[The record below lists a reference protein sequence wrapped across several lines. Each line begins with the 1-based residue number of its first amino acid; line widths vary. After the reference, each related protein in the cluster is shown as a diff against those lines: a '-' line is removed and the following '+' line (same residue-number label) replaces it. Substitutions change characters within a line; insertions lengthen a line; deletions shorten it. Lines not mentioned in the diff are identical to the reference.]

1 MPPEQFFIHDAPT
14 GGVATPEVRKAPCV
28 RCFVLGTVLVLLILY
43 LTVHFLFLRAPTDFP
58 REAFVRIS
66 AGTSLS
72 AIADNLSERGIIRSR
87 FFFKS
92 FGILFGGTRGAD
104 AGDYYF
110 ERPISIPRVAWRIAR
125 GNYHLVPIR
134 VTVPEG
140 TNVLEM
146 TKLLAGKLPSFN
158 EEEFLRL
165 ADDREGHLFPDTYFF
180 LPNVGAEEIVGEMR
194 ENFEKKL
201 LPLSADI
208 AAFGK
213 SLSDIVILASLLE
226 EEARTTN
233 TRRTIAGILWKRLAI
248 GMPMQVDAAFA
259 KVNGKNTY
267 QLTEDDL
274 KTDHPYNTYT
284 RAGLPPGPITN
295 PGIDALHA
303 ALRPVETDWLYYL
316 SDSDGNMH
324 YARTHD
330 GHLRNKRLYIR

>member
-1 MPPEQFFIHDAPT
+1 
-14 GGVATPEVRKAPCV
+14 
-28 RCFVLGTVLVLLILY
+28 
-43 LTVHFLFLRAPTDFP
+43 
-58 REAFVRIS
+58 
-66 AGTSLS
+66 
-72 AIADNLSERGIIRSR
+72 
-87 FFFKS
+87 
-92 FGILFGGTRGAD
+92 
-104 AGDYYF
+104 
-110 ERPISIPRVAWRIAR
+110 
-125 GNYHLVPIR
+125 
-134 VTVPEG
+134 
-140 TNVLEM
+140 
-146 TKLLAGKLPSFN
+146 
-158 EEEFLRL
+158 
-165 ADDREGHLFPDTYFF
+165 
-180 LPNVGAEEIVGEMR
+180 MR
-194 ENFEKKL
+194 ENVEKKL

-330 GHLRNKRLYIR
+330 EHLRNKRLYIR